1 MIRKYVFG
9 DPVETDAVVMQ
20 IPAETEAFTE
30 DHIRLVTNTD
40 KNSAAPDGMGWI
52 PDGLDSA
59 AIAGLAQRAA
69 APAAVF
75 TCELADADRIYGLGE
90 NIRGINKRG
99 WIYESNCS
107 DVPNHTEE
115 KRSLYGAHNF
125 LIVDG
130 PAPDSPAVGADPRAA
145 AAAAVSAVSVA
156 SEPVTL
162 TALSADGTGAEP
174 AAAAET
180 RTAAKAAPS
189 ARRRFAIFID
199 ASQKVTF
206 DCGYTDRRR
215 LTITVSEGGFTLYV
229 MEGDS
234 LLNLVR
240 EFRSIIGR
248 SYIPPKWAF
257 GYGQSRW
264 GYKCAAD
271 VREVVREHRE
281 NGVPLDSVY
290 MDIDYMEGY
299 KDFTVNEERFP
310 DFPDF
315 VEEMKEQHVHLV
327 PIIDAGVKIEDGY
340 PVYEEGVKNGYF
352 CKNEEGGDFVGGVWP
367 GRVHFPDMLNPEARM
382 WFGNWYKV
390 LLDAGIDGFWNDMNE
405 PALFYAEKHL
415 EEIAGE
421 IRKFDKDRLN
431 IGQLLTL
438 QAQLMNLASRPEDY
452 RTIRHNC
459 QGKMIR
465 HDHVHNL
472 YGYNMTR
479 AAGEAFARLS
489 PEKRILLFSRSSYI
503 GMHRYG
509 GIWMG
514 DNQSWWSHILMNL
527 QMLPSLNMCGFLY
540 TGADIGGFG
549 SNTTEDMLLRWLE
562 LGIFT
567 PLMRNHSAIGTR
579 RQEFYQFGDKE
590 SFRNI
595 IGLRY
600 ALLPYLYSEFMKAAL
615 GGEMMFVPLA
625 FIWPEDEMAAQVEDQ
640 LMVGESFMIA
650 PVYRQNAEGRY
661 VYLPETMK
669 MYRLRSADDMDGEI
683 LPAGHHYVKAALNE
697 VLVFL
702 RADRLV
708 PMAAPAEY
716 ADGVDASKL
725 TLLHFIQ
732 NEAVY
737 EMYDDDGLSRGET
750 PDGHMTE
757 IRVTADGAVRVS
769 GAASPECRL
778 MAL

>member
-9 DPVETDAVVMQ
+9 DPIETDAVVAQ
-20 IPAETEAFTE
+20 IPVETEAFTE

-40 KNSAAPDGMGWI
+40 KNSAALDGMGWI
-52 PDGLDSA
+52 PEGLDAA
-59 AIAGLAQRAA
+59 AIAVLAQRAA
-69 APAAVF
+69 APAAIF
-75 TCELADADRIYGLGE
+75 TCELSDADRIYGLGE

-130 PAPDSPAVGADPRAA
+130 PAPGSPVVGVASKATT
-145 AAAAVSAVSVA
+145 AAAVSAASVA
-156 SEPVTL
+156 AESVTL
-162 TALSADGTGAEP
+162 VASPAEFP
-174 AAAAET
+174 AVESAAAAET
-180 RTAAKAAPS
+180 QTAAKAALTD
-189 ARRRFAIFID
+189 RRRFAIFLD

-229 MEGDS
+229 LEGDS
-234 LLNLVR
+234 LLSIVR
-240 EFRSIIGR
+240 EFRSIIGQ
-248 SYIPPKWAF
+248 SYIPPRWAF

-264 GYKCAAD
+264 GYKCADD

-310 DFPDF
+310 DFPAF

-352 CKNEEGGDFVGGVWP
+352 CKNEEGDDFVGGVWP
-367 GRVHFPDMLNPEARM
+367 GRVHFPDMLNPEARK

-421 IRKFDKDRLN
+421 VRKFDKDKLN

-459 QGKMIR
+459 GGKMIR

-479 AAGEAFARLS
+479 AAGEAFAQLS
-489 PEKRILLFSRSSYI
+489 PEKRVLLFSRSSYI

-540 TGADIGGFG
+540 TGADLGGFG
-549 SNTTEDMLLRWLE
+549 SNTTEDMMLRWLE

-615 GGEMMFVPLA
+615 GGDMMFMPLA

-650 PVYRQNAEGRY
+650 PIYRQNADGRY

-669 MYRLRSADDMDGEI
+669 MYRLCSADDMDAEI

-697 VLVFL
+697 VLVFV
-702 RADRLV
+702 RADHLV
-708 PMAAPAEY
+708 PLAAPAEY

-732 NEAVY
+732 DEAVY
-737 EMYDDDGLSRGET
+737 EMYDDDGISRGET
-750 PDGHMTE
+750 LEGHMTE
-757 IRVTADGAVRVS
+757 IRADRNGGIRVS
-769 GAASPECRL
+769 GAAAPECRL
-778 MAL
+778 MTL

>member
-9 DPVETDAVVMQ
+9 DPIETDAVVAQ
-20 IPAETEAFTE
+20 IPAETKEFTE
-30 DHIRLVTNTD
+30 DHIRLVKDTE
-40 KNSAAPDGMGWI
+40 KAFAPAGGMGWI
-52 PDGLDSA
+52 PEGLD
-59 AIAGLAQRAA
+59 AA
-69 APAAVF
+69 AVAAFAQWAASPAAVF
-75 TCELADADRIYGLGE
+75 TCELSDDGRIYGLGE

-130 PAPDSPAVGADPRAA
+130 AAADPEAGQAA
-145 AAAAVSAVSVA
+145 SK
-156 SEPVTL
+156 
-162 TALSADGTGAEP
+162 DGP
-174 AAAAET
+174 
-180 RTAAKAAPS
+180 P
-189 ARRRFAIFID
+189 ARRFGLFLD

-215 LTITVSEGGFTLYV
+215 LTITVGEGGFTLYIL
-229 MEGDS
+229 EGDS
-234 LLNLVR
+234 LSSIVR

-264 GYKCAAD
+264 GYKCADD

-290 MDIDYMEGY
+290 MDIDYMERY

-310 DFPDF
+310 DFPAF
-315 VEEMKEQHVHLV
+315 VKEMKEQHIHLV

-352 CKNEEGGDFVGGVWP
+352 CKNEDGDNFVGGVWP
-367 GRVHFPDMLNPEARM
+367 GRVHFPDMLDLEARK
-382 WFGNWYKV
+382 WFGSWYKV

-405 PALFYAEKHL
+405 PALFFAEKHL
-415 EEIAGE
+415 EEISEE
-421 IRKFDKDRLN
+421 IKTFDKEKLN
-431 IGQLLTL
+431 IGQILTL

-459 QGKMIR
+459 HGKMIR
-465 HDHVHNL
+465 HDYVHNL

-540 TGADIGGFG
+540 TGADLGGFG
-549 SNTTEDMLLRWLE
+549 SDTTEDMMLRWLE

-590 SFRNI
+590 SFRRI

-615 GGEMMFVPLA
+615 GGDMMFMPPA
-625 FIWPEDEMAAQVEDQ
+625 FVWPEDEMAAQVEDQ
-640 LMVGESFMIA
+640 LMVGESVMIA

-669 MYRLRSADDMDGEI
+669 LYRMRGADDMDAEI
-683 LPAGHHYVKAALNE
+683 LPAGHHYVKAALGE
-697 VLVFL
+697 VLVFV

-708 PMAAPAEY
+708 PLAAPAEY
-716 ADGVDASKL
+716 VDGVDASKL
-725 TLLHFIQ
+725 TLLHYIRE
-732 NEAVY
+732 EAVY
-737 EMYDDDGLSRGET
+737 EMYDDDGISRGET
-750 PDGHMTE
+750 MEGHMTE
-757 IRVTADGAVRVS
+757 IRADKDGRIRVR
-769 GAASPECRL
+769 GAASPKCRL
-778 MAL
+778 MDV